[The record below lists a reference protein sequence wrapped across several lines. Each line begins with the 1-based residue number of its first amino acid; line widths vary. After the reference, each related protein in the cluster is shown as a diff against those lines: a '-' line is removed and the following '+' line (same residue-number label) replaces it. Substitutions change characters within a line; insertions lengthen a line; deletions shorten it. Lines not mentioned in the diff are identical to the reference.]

1 VAPETPPLA
10 SSEVALK
17 PSLELLKAL
26 QVLQIQ
32 WMSSSLR
39 DLTPEHPTLSGA
51 PLFIDEFAV
60 HLTR

>member
-1 VAPETPPLA
+1 MAPETPPLA
-10 SSEVALK
+10 SIEVALK

-39 DLTPEHPTLSGA
+39 DLALEHPTLSGA

-60 HLTR
+60 HLIR